1 MRNIKLLTIT
11 LSSLLLLSCFV
22 SHAQSIT
29 QPGAAEQALATQF
42 PPKSIDSVERAN
54 AALALVPVARNEIA
68 RRVAYLRAKCYE
80 DFFTSSCLNDLR
92 DTERVATKAVRRVEV
107 EANALLRR
115 ERAAERDRA
124 VAEREQRA
132 AEQRAKSISITGTA
146 RNADQSVTDE
156 PAAPTAPAAAPAAA
170 PAESTPANES
180 RP

>member
-1 MRNIKLLTIT
+1 
-11 LSSLLLLSCFV
+11 
-22 SHAQSIT
+22 
-29 QPGAAEQALATQF
+29 
-42 PPKSIDSVERAN
+42 
-54 AALALVPVARNEIA
+54 
-68 RRVAYLRAKCYE
+68 
-80 DFFTSSCLNDLR
+80 
-92 DTERVATKAVRRVEV
+92 
-107 EANALLRR
+107 NALLRR

>member
-1 MRNIKLLTIT
+1 
-11 LSSLLLLSCFV
+11 
-22 SHAQSIT
+22 
-29 QPGAAEQALATQF
+29 
-42 PPKSIDSVERAN
+42 
-54 AALALVPVARNEIA
+54 
-68 RRVAYLRAKCYE
+68 
-80 DFFTSSCLNDLR
+80 
-92 DTERVATKAVRRVEV
+92 RRVEV

-146 RNADQSVTDE
+146 RNTDQSATDE
-156 PAAPTAPAAAPAAA
+156 PAAPTA

>member
-1 MRNIKLLTIT
+1 MLNSRLLPII
-11 LSSLLLLSCFV
+11 LNSFLLLSCVV
-22 SHAQSIT
+22 SHAQKIT

-42 PPKSIDSVERAN
+42 PPQSIDSVERAN
-54 AALALVPVARNEIA
+54 AALALVPAARAEIA
-68 RRVAYLRAKCYE
+68 RRIAYQRAKCYE

-146 RNADQSVTDE
+146 RHADQSATDE
-156 PAAPTAPAAAPAAA
+156 PAAPTAPAESTPA
-170 PAESTPANES
+170 STPANES